1 MRIMLLRFSGK
12 ENMSPPR
19 RLPVAFLDSAEGKSL
34 SFSYSFRGEP
44 SLKESVAR
52 SLKEGA
58 ELRLKMA
65 ETISTGIAEAA
76 EAIAEA
82 FKAGRKLLLFGNGGS
97 AADAQH
103 IAAEFMNRFL
113 IERPPL
119 PAIALTTDT
128 SVLTSIANDY
138 AFDEIF
144 SKQVKALGK
153 KGDVALGITTSG
165 SSGNVLK
172 ALRAA
177 KKLGMITIA
186 LTGEGGKAASLADI
200 PLQIPSRSTPRI
212 QEAHIAVGHILCD
225 LTDTLLFKD
234 VGKR

>member
-1 MRIMLLRFSGK
+1 MK
-12 ENMSPPR
+12 ET
-19 RLPVAFLDSAEGKSL
+19 V
-34 SFSYSFRGEP
+34 
-44 SLKESVAR
+44 VR

-65 ETISTGIAEAA
+65 ETMAASISAAA
-76 EAIAEA
+76 EAIADA

-138 AFDEIF
+138 AYDDIF

-165 SSGNVLK
+165 SSANVLK

-177 KKLGMITIA
+177 NKLGMTTIA
-186 LTGEGGKAASLADI
+186 LTGEAGKAASLADI
-200 PLQIPSRSTPRI
+200 SLQIPSRSVPRI
-212 QEAHIAVGHILCD
+212 QEAHIVVGHILCE
-225 LTDTLLFKD
+225 LTDALLFKD

>member
-1 MRIMLLRFSGK
+1 MKID
-12 ENMSPPR
+12 PTA
-19 RLPVAFLDSAEGKSL
+19 AFLDSLRGKRL
-34 SFSYSFRGEP
+34 SFLLLLTEGLP
-44 SLKESVAR
+44 LKESVVR
-52 SLKEGA
+52 SLKEGS

-65 ETISTGIAEAA
+65 ETMSAEIVSAA
-76 EAIAEA
+76 TAIAEA
-82 FKAGRKLLLFGNGGS
+82 FKAGGKLLLFGNGGS

-177 KKLGMITIA
+177 KRLGMTTIA
-186 LTGEGGKAASLADI
+186 LAGEGGKAASLADI
-200 PLQIPSRSTPRI
+200 ALQIPSRSTPRI

-225 LTDTLLFKD
+225 LTDTILFKD

>member
-1 MRIMLLRFSGK
+1 M
-12 ENMSPPR
+12 
-19 RLPVAFLDSAEGKSL
+19 
-34 SFSYSFRGEP
+34 
-44 SLKESVAR
+44 KESIVR

-58 ELRLKMA
+58 DLRLKMA
-65 ETISTGIAEAA
+65 ETMPAEIATAA
-76 EAIAEA
+76 TAIAEA

-177 KKLGMITIA
+177 KKLGMTTIA

-200 PLQIPSRSTPRI
+200 ALQIPSRSTPRI
-212 QEAHIAVGHILCD
+212 QEAHIVIGHILCD
-225 LTDTLLFKD
+225 LTDTILFKD

>member
-1 MRIMLLRFSGK
+1 M
-12 ENMSPPR
+12 
-19 RLPVAFLDSAEGKSL
+19 
-34 SFSYSFRGEP
+34 
-44 SLKESVAR
+44 KESVVR

-58 ELRLKMA
+58 ELRMKMA
-65 ETISTGIAEAA
+65 ESMGECIFAAA
-76 EAIAEA
+76 EAIADA

-153 KGDVALGITTSG
+153 KGDVAFGITTSG
-165 SSGNVLK
+165 SSANVLK

-177 KKLGMITIA
+177 KKLGMTTIA
-186 LTGEGGKAASLADI
+186 LTGESGKAAALADI
-200 PLQIPSRSTPRI
+200 ALQVPSRSVPRI
-212 QEAHIAVGHILCD
+212 QEAHNVIGHILCE

>member
-1 MRIMLLRFSGK
+1 VLI
-12 ENMSPPR
+12 
-19 RLPVAFLDSAEGKSL
+19 V
-34 SFSYSFRGEP
+34 
-44 SLKESVAR
+44 KESVAK

-65 ETISTGIAEAA
+65 ESMVENITAAA
-76 EAIAEA
+76 EAIAGA

-103 IAAEFMNRFL
+103 IAGEFMNRFL

-138 AFDEIF
+138 AYDDIF

-165 SSGNVLK
+165 SSANVLK
-172 ALRAA
+172 ALRVAN
-177 KKLGMITIA
+177 KLGMTTIA
-186 LTGEGGKAASLADI
+186 LTGEAGKAASIVDISLAV
-200 PLQIPSRSTPRI
+200 PSRSVPRI
-212 QEAHIAVGHILCD
+212 QEAHIVVGHILCE
-225 LTDTLLFKD
+225 LTDTLLFRN
-234 VGKR
+234 VEKR

>member
-1 MRIMLLRFSGK
+1 M
-12 ENMSPPR
+12 
-19 RLPVAFLDSAEGKSL
+19 
-34 SFSYSFRGEP
+34 
-44 SLKESVAR
+44 KESVVR

-58 ELRLKMA
+58 DLRLKMA
-65 ETISTGIAEAA
+65 ETMPAEIATAA
-76 EAIAEA
+76 TAIAEA

-177 KKLGMITIA
+177 KKLGMTTIA
-186 LTGEGGKAASLADI
+186 LTGEGGKAASLSDI
-200 PLQIPSRSTPRI
+200 ALQIPSRSTPRI
-212 QEAHIAVGHILCD
+212 QEAHIVIGHILCD
-225 LTDTLLFKD
+225 LTDTILFKD

>member
-1 MRIMLLRFSGK
+1 
-12 ENMSPPR
+12 
-19 RLPVAFLDSAEGKSL
+19 
-34 SFSYSFRGEP
+34 
-44 SLKESVAR
+44 LKESVAR
-52 SLKEGA
+52 ALKEGA
-58 ELRLKMA
+58 ELRTKMA
-65 ETISTGIAEAA
+65 ESMADEIATAA
-76 EAIAEA
+76 TAIAEA

-177 KKLGMITIA
+177 KKLGMTTIA

-200 PLQIPSRSTPRI
+200 ALQIPSRSTPRI

-225 LTDTLLFKD
+225 LTDTILFKD

>member
-1 MRIMLLRFSGK
+1 
-12 ENMSPPR
+12 
-19 RLPVAFLDSAEGKSL
+19 
-34 SFSYSFRGEP
+34 
-44 SLKESVAR
+44 LKDAVVR
-52 SLKEGA
+52 SLKEGSD
-58 ELRLKMA
+58 LRLKMA
-65 ETISTGIAEAA
+65 ETMSAEIGTAA
-76 EAIAEA
+76 AAIAEA

-128 SVLTSIANDY
+128 SILTSIANDY

-177 KKLGMITIA
+177 KKMGITTIA

-200 PLQIPSRSTPRI
+200 ALQIPSRSTPRI

-225 LTDTLLFKD
+225 LIDTILFKD

>member
-1 MRIMLLRFSGK
+1 MK
-12 ENMSPPR
+12 ET
-19 RLPVAFLDSAEGKSL
+19 
-34 SFSYSFRGEP
+34 
-44 SLKESVAR
+44 VAR
-52 SLKEGA
+52 SLREGA

-65 ETISTGIAEAA
+65 EAMTADIAAA
-76 EAIAEA
+76 ATAIAEA

-128 SVLTSIANDY
+128 SVLTSVANDY
-138 AFDEIF
+138 AFDDIF

-153 KGDVALGITTSG
+153 KGDVAIGITTSG
-165 SSGNVLK
+165 TSANVLK

-186 LTGEGGKAASLADI
+186 LTGDGGKAASLADI
-200 PLQIPSRSTPRI
+200 ALQVPSRSTPRI

>member
-1 MRIMLLRFSGK
+1 MNADDIRRI
-12 ENMSPPR
+12 
-19 RLPVAFLDSAEGKSL
+19 VA
-34 SFSYSFRGEP
+34 
-44 SLKESVAR
+44 ESVA
-52 SLKEGA
+52 LKERFFTA
-58 ELRLKMA
+58 SA
-65 ETISTGIAEAA
+65 P
-76 EAIAEA
+76 
-82 FKAGRKLLLFGNGGS
+82 LLLEVGRRLGESLLAGGRVLAFGNGGS

-103 IAAEFMNRFL
+103 FVAELVGRFQR
-113 IERPPL
+113 ERAGL
-119 PAIALTTDT
+119 SAIALTTDT

-144 SKQVKALGK
+144 SKQVKARGK

-177 KKLGMITIA
+177 KKLGMTTIA
-186 LTGEGGKAASLADI
+186 LTGEGGKAASLSDI
-200 PLQIPSRSTPRI
+200 ALQIPSRSTPRI

-225 LTDTLLFKD
+225 LTDTILFKD

>member
-1 MRIMLLRFSGK
+1 MPFMLHRFFPNANRSLRPS
-12 ENMSPPR
+12 
-19 RLPVAFLDSAEGKSL
+19 LTACEGKDYRFPTL
-34 SFSYSFRGEP
+34 AGGL
-44 SLKESVAR
+44 SLKESVVR
-52 SLKEGA
+52 SLKEGS

-65 ETISTGIAEAA
+65 ETMSAEIVSAA
-76 EAIAEA
+76 TAIAET
-82 FKAGRKLLLFGNGGS
+82 FKAGGKLLLFGNGGS

-103 IAAEFMNRFL
+103 IAGEFMNRFL

-144 SKQVKALGK
+144 SKQVRALGK

-177 KKLGMITIA
+177 KKLGMTTIA
-186 LTGEGGKAASLADI
+186 LTGEGGKAASLSDI
-200 PLQIPSRSTPRI
+200 ALQVPSRSTPRI
-212 QEAHIAVGHILCD
+212 QEAHIVVGHILCD
-225 LTDTLLFKD
+225 LTDTILFKD

>member
-1 MRIMLLRFSGK
+1 
-12 ENMSPPR
+12 
-19 RLPVAFLDSAEGKSL
+19 
-34 SFSYSFRGEP
+34 
-44 SLKESVAR
+44 LKESVAR
-52 SLKEGA
+52 ALKEGA
-58 ELRLKMA
+58 ELRTKMA
-65 ETISTGIAEAA
+65 ESMAA
-76 EAIAEA
+76 EIATAATAIAEA

-128 SVLTSIANDY
+128 SILTSIANDY

-177 KKLGMITIA
+177 KKLGMTTIA
-186 LTGEGGKAASLADI
+186 LTGEGGKAASLSDI

-225 LTDTLLFKD
+225 LTDMILFKD

>member
-1 MRIMLLRFSGK
+1 MDRPTRSLT
-12 ENMSPPR
+12 
-19 RLPVAFLDSAEGKSL
+19 ACEGKDYRFPTL
-34 SFSYSFRGEP
+34 AGGL

-52 SLKEGA
+52 SLKEGS

-65 ETISTGIAEAA
+65 ETMSAEIVAA
-76 EAIAEA
+76 ATAIAEA
-82 FKAGRKLLLFGNGGS
+82 FKAGGKLLLFGNGGS

-103 IAAEFMNRFL
+103 IAAEFINRFL

-138 AFDEIF
+138 NFDEIF

-153 KGDVALGITTSG
+153 KRDVALGITTSG

-172 ALRAA
+172 GLRAA
-177 KKLGMITIA
+177 KKLGMTTIA
-186 LTGEGGKAASLADI
+186 LTGEGGKAASLSDI
-200 PLQIPSRSTPRI
+200 ALQIPSRSTPRI
-212 QEAHIAVGHILCD
+212 QETHIAVGHILCD
-225 LTDTLLFKD
+225 LTDTILFED

>member
-1 MRIMLLRFSGK
+1 M
-12 ENMSPPR
+12 
-19 RLPVAFLDSAEGKSL
+19 
-34 SFSYSFRGEP
+34 
-44 SLKESVAR
+44 KESISR

-58 ELRLKMA
+58 ELRLRMA
-65 ETISTGIAEAA
+65 ETMAADIEEAA
-76 EAIAEA
+76 VAIADA
-82 FKAGRKLLLFGNGGS
+82 FKAGRKILLFGNGGS

-119 PAIALTTDT
+119 PAVALTTDT

-138 AFDEIF
+138 AFEEIF
-144 SKQVKALGK
+144 AKQVKALGK

-177 KKLGMITIA
+177 KRMGMTTIA

-200 PLQIPSRSTPRI
+200 ALQIPSRSTPRI

>member
-1 MRIMLLRFSGK
+1 I
-12 ENMSPPR
+12 PPYLFR
-19 RLPVAFLDSAEGKSL
+19 CGPCYIGFPGLKIDPPEGFLDSPEEKTL
-34 SFSYSFRGEP
+34 SFPYSCRGEL
-44 SLKESVAR
+44 SLKESVVR

-65 ETISTGIAEAA
+65 ESMASEIASAA
-76 EAIAEA
+76 AAIAET
-82 FKAGRKLLLFGNGGS
+82 FKARRKLLISGNGGS

-128 SVLTSIANDY
+128 SVITSIANDY

-153 KGDVALGITTSG
+153 KGDIAFGISTSG
-165 SSGNVLK
+165 SSLNVLK
-172 ALRAA
+172 AFRVA
-177 KKLGMITIA
+177 KKQGMVTIA
-186 LTGEGGKAASLADI
+186 LVGGRGDAGPPVVYTLAV
-200 PLQIPSRSTPRI
+200 P
-212 QEAHIAVGHILCD
+212 A
-225 LTDTLLFKD
+225 
-234 VGKR
+234 

>member
-1 MRIMLLRFSGK
+1 M
-12 ENMSPPR
+12 
-19 RLPVAFLDSAEGKSL
+19 
-34 SFSYSFRGEP
+34 
-44 SLKESVAR
+44 KESVAR
-52 SLKEGA
+52 ALKEGA
-58 ELRLKMA
+58 ELRTKMA
-65 ETISTGIAEAA
+65 ESMASEIATAA
-76 EAIAEA
+76 TAIAEA

-128 SVLTSIANDY
+128 SVITSIANDY

-144 SKQVKALGK
+144 SKQLKALGK

-177 KKLGMITIA
+177 KKLGMTTIA
-186 LTGEGGKAASLADI
+186 LTGEGWKAASLADI
-200 PLQIPSRSTPRI
+200 ALQIPSRSTPRI

-225 LTDTLLFKD
+225 LTDMILFKD

>member
-1 MRIMLLRFSGK
+1 M
-12 ENMSPPR
+12 
-19 RLPVAFLDSAEGKSL
+19 
-34 SFSYSFRGEP
+34 
-44 SLKESVAR
+44 KESVVKL
-52 SLKEGA
+52 LKEGA

-65 ETISTGIAEAA
+65 ESMLEDIMAAA
-76 EAIAEA
+76 EAIAGA

-103 IAAEFMNRFL
+103 IAAEFINRFL

-138 AFDEIF
+138 GYDDIF

-165 SSGNVLK
+165 SSANVLK
-172 ALRAA
+172 ALRVAN
-177 KKLGMITIA
+177 KLGMTTIA
-186 LTGEGGKAASLADI
+186 LTGEAGKAASLVDI
-200 PLQIPSRSTPRI
+200 SLQVPSRSVPRI
-212 QEAHIAVGHILCD
+212 QEAHIVVGHILCE
-225 LTDTLLFKD
+225 LTDTLLFRN
-234 VGKR
+234 VEKR

>member
-1 MRIMLLRFSGK
+1 
-12 ENMSPPR
+12 
-19 RLPVAFLDSAEGKSL
+19 
-34 SFSYSFRGEP
+34 
-44 SLKESVAR
+44 LKESIVR

-65 ETISTGIAEAA
+65 EAMPAEIVSAA
-76 EAIAEA
+76 TAIAEA
-82 FKAGRKLLLFGNGGS
+82 FKAGGKLLLFGNGGS

-128 SVLTSIANDY
+128 SVLTCIANDY

-177 KKLGMITIA
+177 KKLGMTTIA
-186 LTGEGGKAASLADI
+186 LTGEGGKAASLSDI
-200 PLQIPSRSTPRI
+200 PLQVPSRSTPRI

-225 LTDTLLFKD
+225 LVDTILFKD

>member
-1 MRIMLLRFSGK
+1 
-12 ENMSPPR
+12 
-19 RLPVAFLDSAEGKSL
+19 
-34 SFSYSFRGEP
+34 
-44 SLKESVAR
+44 LKESVAR
-52 SLKEGA
+52 ALKEGA
-58 ELRLKMA
+58 ELRTRMA
-65 ETISTGIAEAA
+65 ESMAA
-76 EAIAEA
+76 EIATAATAIAEA

-144 SKQVKALGK
+144 SKQLKALGK

-177 KKLGMITIA
+177 KKLGMTTIA

-200 PLQIPSRSTPRI
+200 ALQIPSRSTPRI

-225 LTDTLLFKD
+225 LTDTILFKD